1 MLKNGL
7 RFSKGGVG
15 NMGEKLPAGGSWL
28 ASLIA
33 QYFAIQYIFSYF
45 KPVPWSVAQSSPWTS
60 PIAVK
65 NI

>member
-7 RFSKGGVG
+7 RFSKGCIG

-33 QYFAIQYIFSYF
+33 QFFAIQYIFSYF
-45 KPVPWSVAQSSPWTS
+45 KPVP
-60 PIAVK
+60 
-65 NI
+65 